1 MRHLEA
7 GHGLLD
13 AVDHR
18 GNELGMGVD
27 NVQNLRTFRIDGFF

>member
-18 GNELGMGVD
+18 WNELGMGVD
-27 NVQNLRTFRIDGFF
+27 NVQNLSHFQD